1 MVRRNIAVCAVSLSM
16 LAFCAERASAEMG
29 PCAPADFDL
38 ICGSGD
44 GAARAIVK
52 TISPSR
58 RLAFAWRLTNKPPG
72 NIPEQD
78 DPALENLIVR
88 LDDGTALAKSH
99 GSYWDLS
106 TKIAKAY
113 LMTAWS
119 PDSRLLVKIEQ
130 RAQSASA
137 EIFSFTED
145 DATTGPFNLVKVI
158 EPALQAKMPKANT
171 GNSTVAFSAHPATTI
186 DDQGL
191 LPHGRFC
198 DAGRRD
204 RRTALRGGSAGHA
217 LDQCDRRKGPVG
229 YAIRRHLYFDHCS
242 LAR

>member
-1 MVRRNIAVCAVSLSM
+1 VIRPSLVVYAVGLSM
-16 LAFCAERASAEMG
+16 LAFCTERALAEMG
-29 PCAPADFDL
+29 PCAPAIFDF

-58 RLAFAWRLTNKPPG
+58 RLAFAWRLANKPPG
-72 NIPEQD
+72 DIPEQD

-88 LDDGTALAKSH
+88 LGDGTALAKSH

-137 EIFSFTED
+137 EIFSFAED
-145 DATTGPFNLVKVI
+145 DATTGPLDLVKVI
-158 EPALQAKMPKANT
+158 EPALQEKMQSV
-171 GNSTVAFSAHPATTI
+171 NSGSSSLVFSAHPATTI

-191 LPHGRFC
+191 LHTVVFVRQE
-198 DAGRRD
+198 DA
-204 RRTALRGGSAGHA
+204 TE
-217 LDQCDRRKGPVG
+217 GPR
-229 YAIRRHLYFDHCS
+229 YAAVVQITRSTNAIDAKIVSVTPFDGASISIIVH
-242 LAR
+242 

>member
-1 MVRRNIAVCAVSLSM
+1 M

-44 GAARAIVK
+44 GAALAIVK

-191 LPHGRFC
+191 LHTVVSVMQEDGTEGPRYAAVVQVMRSTNAI
-198 DAGRRD
+198 DAKVLSV
-204 RRTALRGGSAGHA
+204 T
-217 LDQCDRRKGPVG
+217 P
-229 YAIRRHLYFDHCS
+229 FDGISISITVH
-242 LAR
+242 

>member
-1 MVRRNIAVCAVSLSM
+1 MVRPNLATYAVVLSM
-16 LAFCAERASAEMG
+16 LAFCVERASAEMG
-29 PCAPADFDL
+29 PCVPVIFDL

-58 RLAFAWRLTNKPPG
+58 RLAFAWQLTNKPPG

-99 GSYWDLS
+99 GSYWDL
-106 TKIAKAY
+106 
-113 LMTAWS
+113 
-119 PDSRLLVKIEQ
+119 RLLVKIEQ

-191 LPHGRFC
+191 LHTVVSVIQEDGTEGPRYAAVVQVMRSTNAI
-198 DAGRRD
+198 DAKVV
-204 RRTALRGGSAGHA
+204 SVM
-217 LDQCDRRKGPVG
+217 P
-229 YAIRRHLYFDHCS
+229 FDGISISITVH
-242 LAR
+242 